1 MSGIEAL
8 SPQARAQARQGEASD
23 PAASAWVDASAGS
36 GKTRVLIERVL
47 RLLIAG
53 VAPERILCLTFTKAA
68 AAEMANRL
76 AGTLGGFAVA
86 EEGALAAELTALLR
100 REPTEAERAAA
111 RGLFLRVLDH
121 PGGMRISTIHAFCQ
135 SLLGAF
141 PLEAGLA
148 PQFGVVEE
156 AEARALRAEA
166 VEQAL
171 SEAMAGEA
179 LELLAAHADA
189 GRFAELVGAVDG
201 VPGLPAA
208 IAAHR
213 AAGLASRLAA
223 ALGLAPDATPEDAAR
238 AHWAGRDR
246 ARLLR
251 AAQCLRLSGNP
262 NDVKRGDALKA
273 VLEARDPAEEAAWE
287 AWRGL
292 LVTKEATVRTSFAT
306 QKTPDQQAV
315 QNILTAEGEAVL
327 ATEERRAAARLL
339 AATRALLTLAEP
351 ILDHYAA
358 LKAASGRLDY
368 GDLIARARALLK
380 DPGAAWVQYKLDGG
394 IAHVLL
400 DESQDSNAEQWEIVA
415 ALTGEFF
422 AGHGAERDA
431 GEAGGEALPRTVFA
445 VGDPKQSI
453 YRFQGAD
460 PGGFLRE
467 RARFQQAVRQAGQAF
482 RPVSLDVSFRSTPP
496 VLALVDSVFA
506 DPAAAEGV
514 VPPGRPLRHIPFRQG
529 QAGRVELW
537 PLIGPEPPVPPPE
550 WEPPE
555 TPVPE
560 TTPAARLA
568 AAIAARVAA
577 MIGREAL
584 PARGRNVRAGDVLI
598 LLRNRAPL
606 MPLLV
611 RALKDRGVP
620 VGGADRIRL
629 TDQLAVTDV
638 LAFCE
643 ALLLPE
649 DELTLAAVLKSP
661 LVGLEEEELFAL
673 AHGRAESLFAAL
685 LAQRGGEG
693 RLGRAADWF
702 AGWLSRVDLLGPH
715 GLLASLLT
723 SPGPFAA
730 EGGRARLLARLGPD
744 AADPLDEVLAAALA
758 FERAEA
764 PSLQGFV
771 SALRRSEA
779 EAKREPDA
787 AGDVVRVMTVH
798 GAKGLEAPVVIL
810 PDTLRPPKPRAAL
823 RLLPGQDGT
832 PLPLW
837 APRKDGFAAAALAA
851 ARAAEEAEEAA
862 EERRLLYV
870 ALTRAED
877 RLIVAGCHGTK
888 RPQGTWYDLVE
899 AGFRRLASAGEH
911 AAPGVPPPRQEA
923 FDPAGFGA
931 EAGGFAA
938 SALWVLET
946 GQAGPLHRETPRAA
960 AAGAAA
966 LPGWAGTAPPDQ
978 PVAATLAPS
987 RADGAAAP
995 GGAADPEGLRFRRGR
1010 LIHALLQHLPGL
1022 PEAERAAAGARFL
1035 ARPGHGLDAASAA
1048 EALAE
1053 ALAILAHPDLAD
1065 AFGPDSLAEAP
1076 VAGVVRGV
1084 AISGVVDRLA
1094 VGPGRV
1100 TLLDF
1105 KTNRPPPATVEEV
1118 APAYLRQIAAYR
1130 ALLRAAFPGREIVSA
1145 LVWTHGA
1152 RVMVLPDALLDAH
1165 APGA

>member
-1 MSGIEAL
+1 MSGLEAL

-53 VAPERILCLTFTKAA
+53 VGPERILCLTFTKAA

-76 AGTLGGFAVA
+76 AATLGGFAVA
-86 EEGALAAELTALLR
+86 EEGALAAELSALLR
-100 REPTEAERAAA
+100 RAPTEAERLAA

-189 GRFAELVGAVDG
+189 GRFAELVAALDG
-201 VPGLPAA
+201 VPGLSAA
-208 IAAHR
+208 IAMHR
-213 AAGLASRLAA
+213 AAGLARRLSA
-223 ALGLAPDATPEDAAR
+223 ALGLGADATPEDAAR

-251 AAQCLRLSGNP
+251 AASSLILSGNG
-262 NDVKRGDALKA
+262 NDRERGAALKA
-273 VLEARDPAEEAAWE
+273 VLTAADPAAEAAWE
-287 AWRGL
+287 AWRDL
-292 LVTKEATVRTSFAT
+292 LLTEKGEVRKRFAT
-306 QKTPDQQAV
+306 KQTPNQDEVQA
-315 QNILTAEGEAVL
+315 ILEAEGEAVL

-358 LKAASGRLDY
+358 LKAATGRLDY
-368 GDLIARARALLK
+368 DDLIARARALLK
-380 DPGAAWVQYKLDGG
+380 DPGAAWVQFKLDGG

-415 ALTGEFF
+415 ALTAEFF
-422 AGHGAERDA
+422 AGQGAERDA
-431 GEAGGEALPRTVFA
+431 GAAGGEPLPRTVFA

-467 RARFQQAVRQAGQAF
+467 RARFQQAVRQAGRAF
-482 RPVSLDVSFRSTPP
+482 RAVSLDVSFRSTPP

-514 VPPGRPLRHIPFRQG
+514 VPPDETLKHIPFREG

-537 PLIGPEPPVPPPE
+537 PLIGPEPPVPPPD

-568 AAIAARVAA
+568 AAVAARVAA

-584 PARGRNVRAGDVLI
+584 PARGRTVRAGDVLI
-598 LLRNRAPL
+598 LLRTRAPL

-629 TDQLAVTDV
+629 TEQLAVVDV

-649 DELTLAAVLKSP
+649 DDLTLAAVLKSP

-702 AGWLSRVDLLGPH
+702 AGWLARVDLLGPH
-715 GLLASLLT
+715 GLLAALLT
-723 SPGPFAA
+723 EPGPFAP

-744 AADPLDEVLAAALA
+744 AADPLDELLAAALA

-779 EAKREPDA
+779 DAKREPDA

-823 RLLPGQDGT
+823 RLLPGPDGT

-851 ARAAEEAEEAA
+851 ARAAEEAEDAA

-877 RLIVAGCHGTK
+877 RLIVAGFHGTK

-899 AGFRRLASAGEH
+899 AGFRRLAAGGD
-911 AAPGVPPPRQEA
+911 AAPGVPAARQEA
-923 FDPAGFGA
+923 FDPAAFGA

-938 SALWVLET
+938 SALWVVET
-946 GQAGPLHRETPRAA
+946 PQTGALHRETPREAS
-960 AAGAAA
+960 AGAAS
-966 LPGWAGTAPPDQ
+966 LPGWAGRAPPDQ
-978 PVAATLAPS
+978 PMAATLAPS
-987 RADGAAAP
+987 RADAAAAP
-995 GGAADPEGLRFRRGR
+995 GGAADPQGLRFRRGR
-1010 LIHALLQHLPGL
+1010 LIHALLQHLPRL
-1022 PEAERAAAGARFL
+1022 PEAERAGAGARFL
-1035 ARPGHGLDAASAA
+1035 ARRGHGLDAAAA
-1048 EALAE
+1048 EEALAE

-1065 AFGPDSLAEAP
+1065 AFGPESLAEAP
-1076 VAGVVRGV
+1076 VAGVVGGV

-1094 VGPGRV
+1094 VGAGRV

-1105 KTNRPPPATVEEV
+1105 KTNRPPPETVEEV
-1118 APAYLRQIAAYR
+1118 APAYLRQMAAYR
-1130 ALLRAAFPGREIVSA
+1130 ALLRAAFPGREVVSA
-1145 LVWTHGA
+1145 LVWTFGA
-1152 RVMVLPDALLDAH
+1152 RVMLLPDALLDAH